1 MILTYAEIQFLSSH
15 GGLYI
20 SVDLDLGL
28 LVLHLK
34 EGAYELCWKNL
45 SSKAVLSGLDCKVFS
60 LNMKDTKDR
69 SVVVSKQ
76 CQERN
81 QEVKK
86 LAIGNEL

>member
-1 MILTYAEIQFLSSH
+1 MTYAEVQFLSSH
-15 GGLYI
+15 GRLYI
-20 SVDLDLGL
+20 SVDLDLDL

-34 EGAYELCWKNL
+34 EGAYELSWKNL